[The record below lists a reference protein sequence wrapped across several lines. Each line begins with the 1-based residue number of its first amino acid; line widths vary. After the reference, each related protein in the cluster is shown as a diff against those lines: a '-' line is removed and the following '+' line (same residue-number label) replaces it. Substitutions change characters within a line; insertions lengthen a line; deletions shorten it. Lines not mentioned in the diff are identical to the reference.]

1 MKLIPIY
8 FVFLILLLFSSNCAP
23 RKTIVADL
31 TKVSSRDL
39 LQRNSEWQKSIH
51 TLQGSARITLDTP
64 QYSANFSADVAFSG
78 NDSVLISV
86 TGPLGMRVGKV
97 FIARNRFIFYN
108 QVMNQFYTGTRNDFR
123 GRNFLQFPLEIDEL
137 RKILLAQN
145 QFDVL
150 IIEQFEIRDQMYYLT
165 ASNGKVKYHMWFD
178 PQFELIKR
186 IDYFHGQDLLYSKE
200 YDQFILINDIPFP
213 KVINFIR
220 PDGEEKQGVSIY
232 FRELAIN
239 EVIPAELFQIKV
251 SDSAQQI
258 DLSLENNQ

>member
-1 MKLIPIY
+1 MKLTAIY
-8 FVFLILLLFSSNCAP
+8 FLFLIVFLLSSNCTS
-23 RKTIVADL
+23 RKTVVADL
-31 TKVSSRDL
+31 TRVSSRDL
-39 LQRNSEWQKSIH
+39 LQRNAEWHKSIH

-64 QYSANFSADVAFSG
+64 QYSGNFSADVAFSG
-78 NDSVLISV
+78 NDSVLISL

-123 GRNFLQFPLEIDEL
+123 GRNFLQFPMEIDEL
-137 RKILLAQN
+137 RKIMLAQN

-150 IIEQFEIRDQMYYLT
+150 IIEQFEIRNQMYYLT
-165 ASNGKVKYHMWFD
+165 ASNGKFKYHMWFD
-178 PQFELIKR
+178 PQFELIKK
-186 IDYFHGQDLLYSKE
+186 IDYFHDQKLIYSKE
-200 YDQFILINDIPFP
+200 YDQFTLINNIPFP

-220 PDGEEKQGVSIY
+220 PDEEGTQGVSIY

-239 EVIPAELFQIKV
+239 DVISAERFQIKV

>member
-8 FVFLILLLFSSNCAP
+8 FLLLVLYLFSSNCAP
-23 RKTIVADL
+23 RKKITADL
-31 TKVSSRDL
+31 TKVSYRDL
-39 LQRNSEWQKSIH
+39 LQRNTDWQKSIH

-108 QVMNQFYTGTRNDFR
+108 QVMNQFYTGSKNDFR
-123 GRNFLQFPLEIDEL
+123 GRNFLQFPMEIDEL
-137 RKILLAQN
+137 RNILLAQN

-150 IIEQFEIRDQMYYLT
+150 IRDQFEIRDQMYYLT
-165 ASNGKVKYHMWFD
+165 ATNGKQKYHMWFD

-186 IDYFHGQDLLYSKE
+186 IDYFNGEELLYSKE
-200 YDQFILINDIPFP
+200 YDQFQLVNGIPFP

-232 FRELAIN
+232 FRELTIN
-239 EVIPAELFQIKV
+239 ETISAEVFQIKV